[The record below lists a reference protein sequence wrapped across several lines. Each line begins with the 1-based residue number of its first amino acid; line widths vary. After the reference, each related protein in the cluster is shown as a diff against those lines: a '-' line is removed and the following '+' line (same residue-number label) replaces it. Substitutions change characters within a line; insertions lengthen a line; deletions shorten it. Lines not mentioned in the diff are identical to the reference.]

1 MAHANIQLQNHTI
14 QIQTVPGSGLIKVLL
29 PDVQDC
35 FYNPQT
41 GLLSTSPADSDS
53 TPDLIWNHLPELKA
67 KLNEFDAYRRKEIA
81 RSNARTSGL

>member
-1 MAHANIQLQNHTI
+1 MAYANIQLHNHTI

-53 TPDLIWNHLPELKA
+53 TPELLKNHLSELKA
-67 KLNEFDAYRRKEIA
+67 ALNAYDAQRRADIA
-81 RSNARTSGL
+81 RLQGQR

>member
-1 MAHANIQLQNHTI
+1 MAYANIQLQNQTI
-14 QIQTVPGSGLIKVLL
+14 ELQTVPGSGLIKVLL

-53 TPDLIWNHLPELKA
+53 TPELVKNHLPELKA
-67 KLNEFDAYRRKEIA
+67 ALNAYDAQRRAEFA
-81 RSNARTSGL
+81 RLQGQR